1 MTKSEMDFFDSS
13 LLGPAMLFLNQYF
26 NYILNEYVVLWIMF
40 VSYLYT
46 HNLDQKKLKK
56 IYIYTYTVKL
66 VLKNPLTIDLVS
78 Q

>member
-26 NYILNEYVVLWIMF
+26 NYILNEYLVLWIMF

-46 HNLDQKKLKK
+46 HNLDQKSKK
-56 IYIYTYTVKL
+56 KYIYIQCIYMHSETC
-66 VLKNPLTIDLVS
+66 S
-78 Q
+78 